1 MSSKLPTSQKLN
13 TKECKEF
20 IDNYKQGGDWVV
32 NPKTKQ
38 RITSK
43 NTIEKILEHC
53 KYRESDSSCIIDESK
68 ITKDFMITLIF
79 DEVNLSEII
88 INGTFE
94 NKLKSFDKYLDD
106 NKNNEIIKFYKK
118 LEKKCIDFFLNNSD
132 YPKDISIKNILLL
145 NKQSLHKYI
154 NDSRF
159 DYLIN
164 KAIHKD
170 ILVTLLETRHNYN
183 TENHYYEKLFEKE
196 CDIYARLYYI
206 QVFLQKK
213 LTSYDNTNLE
223 TYQNYLINTLNQKI
237 KLNIIV
243 DSDTVGISSSRSS
256 GNNRWKTT
264 PSTVKRYFSAPS
276 PLKLK
281 KKSIKRY
288 SLTTSKKLS
297 KETILHNIESKCI
310 NMEDPY
316 TLESFEKFPRK
327 KLNYLIY
334 IQAMNKKYHCF
345 YVKSL
350 YKAMNSLIQSGID
363 LEDNFKNPLTNVGFK
378 KVDINQIMAKMSIM
392 YPTIKIPR
400 KKMLYRDDIVI
411 GTLYIR
417 DFNRIDVQFLN
428 IRILYYLDKGQTEQ
442 CYHVLK
448 DIAIPLHIDN
458 HPSLSCTAS
467 AILMK
472 ITDIIEKGQLVS
484 LTIPFTFHQAF
495 KSNINTDDWY
505 TNNTFNMDKY
515 NAFCAML

>member
-1 MSSKLPTSQKLN
+1 MSSKLPNSQKLN
-13 TKECKEF
+13 KIECGEF
-20 IDNYKQGGDWVV
+20 IDNYKQGKPWVV

-43 NTIEKILEHC
+43 NTIDKILEHC
-53 KYRESDSSCIIDESK
+53 NYQQKDGSCIIDESK

-94 NKLKSFDKYLDD
+94 NKLKFFDKYLDD
-106 NKNNEIIKFYKK
+106 NKNNEIIKYYKK
-118 LEKKCIDFFLNNSD
+118 LEKKCIEFFLNNSD
-132 YPKDISIKNILLL
+132 YPNDISMKNILLL
-145 NKQSLHKYI
+145 NKEKSLRKYI
-154 NDSRF
+154 HHSRF
-159 DYLIN
+159 DYLIDN
-164 KAIHKD
+164 AIHKN
-170 ILVTLLETRHNYN
+170 ILVTLLESKHNYN
-183 TENHYYEKLFEKE
+183 TENHYYEKLLEKE

-206 QVFLQKK
+206 QVCLQKK
-213 LTSYDNTNLE
+213 NEYNTDLE
-223 TYQNYLINTLNQKI
+223 IYQNYLINTLNHKI
-237 KLNIIV
+237 ELNMIV

-281 KKSIKRY
+281 KNSIKRY

-334 IQAMNKKYHCF
+334 IQATNNKYHCF

-363 LEDNFKNPLTNVGFK
+363 LENNFKNPLTNIAFK

-392 YPTIKIPR
+392 YPTIKIPH

-411 GTLYIR
+411 GTDYIR

-428 IRILYYLDKGQTEQ
+428 IRILYYLDKDQTED

-495 KSNINTDDWY
+495 ESNINADDWY
-505 TNNTFNMDKY
+505 TNDIFNMDKY